1 MADGGS
7 SGGILGV
14 QAGGGPFDEAS
25 GGVFGYLKDASL
37 GANFAF
43 NAPIFETGTLAQA
56 IHFSG
61 PLSESITDQFKSFMD
76 RYVKAPE
83 HQIMNLGAP
92 NPSELQGR
100 TLGDQ
105 YGLSSAVGA
114 GKTRIDTSKGGVI
127 YGSGGG
133 G

>member
-7 SGGILGV
+7 ILGV
-14 QAGGGPFDEAS
+14 QAGGGPFDEA
-25 GGVFGYLKDASL
+25 GGAIFNNFKDADL

-43 NAPIFETGTLAQA
+43 NAPVFESGSLSQA

-61 PLSESITDQFKSFMD
+61 PLSECITDQFKSFMD
-76 RYVKAPE
+76 RFVKAPD

-92 NPSELQGR
+92 NPAELQGR
-100 TLGDQ
+100 VLGEQ
-105 YGLSSAVGA
+105 YGVSSAIGA

-133 G
+133 GG